1 MKKKLIAFFT
11 IVFFVSMVVSVGNG
25 NAVDESLSVFVPIL
39 DKLDLSPVEQDED
52 KVINV
57 SADGAL
63 SDFLLPLEDSA
74 EEGGEIQESYSLSRG
89 AKILIYH
96 THTTEAYRQADEDLY
111 QEQTPWRTTDNEHNV
126 VRVGEELKKHLEALG
141 YTVIHDTTNHE
152 PPSLSTSYSRSEET
166 MKAYLK
172 KYPEIEMFI
181 DLHRDASGDDNT
193 EDFVEVGWEGM
204 RKANVC
210 SGEGHEKK

>member
-11 IVFFVSMVVSVGNG
+11 IVFFVSMVVSVGDG

-39 DKLDLSPVEQDED
+39 DKLDLSPAEQDED

-74 EEGGEIQESYSLSRG
+74 DEGGKIQESYSLSQG

-111 QEQTPWRTTDNEHNV
+111 QEQTPWRTTDNE
-126 VRVGEELKKHLEALG
+126 LSL
-141 YTVIHDTTNHE
+141 IH
-152 PPSLSTSYSRSEET
+152 
-166 MKAYLK
+166 
-172 KYPEIEMFI
+172 I
-181 DLHRDASGDDNT
+181 
-193 EDFVEVGWEGM
+193 
-204 RKANVC
+204 
-210 SGEGHEKK
+210 